1 MQDLRRSNFTAADC
15 RDCNFKNSKLQGTY
29 FIKAVVA
36 RANFEVLCI
45 PLQLSRHDTGAVSA
59 CLHQSHPLT
68 STVFCLCWVQQH
80 DLSASGLAGVCLLQL
95 VTFASVHAEC

>member
-29 FIKAVVA
+29 FIKTVVA

-45 PLQLSRHDTGAVSA
+45 PLQLSRHNIV
-59 CLHQSHPLT
+59 L
-68 STVFCLCWVQQH
+68 
-80 DLSASGLAGVCLLQL
+80 
-95 VTFASVHAEC
+95 